1 MASGETELRGKEPK
15 NRLNCT
21 VFGYPSRSNLSC
33 SGYKHLGF
41 RAWKVR
47 RPLQS
52 EQGLWLTPQC
62 GEVFS
67 IPTELSLNGFQQ
79 KVDDSESTKVSL
91 ACVGGRA
98 PEPCV
103 WVLEA
108 ERTRSC
114 AGQRAFVIST
124 TLNPEGTH

>member
-1 MASGETELRGKEPK
+1 MAVLSRLPACCGLNSQECGFWGDFELRGKEPK

-41 RAWKVR
+41 SAWKVR

-79 KVDDSESTKVSL
+79 KVNDSESTKVSL
-91 ACVGGRA
+91 ACIGGRA
-98 PEPCV
+98 PGALC
-103 WVLEA
+103 LG
-108 ERTRSC
+108 
-114 AGQRAFVIST
+114 AGS
-124 TLNPEGTH
+124 